1 LQTNFIGVKKAHS
14 GVYKLSIIG
23 LFLIYFS
30 NNQLIAQVSIATAR
44 TQPLGSTVTVRGVV
58 TNGSELGII
67 RYLQD
72 ATAGI
77 GLYDN
82 ANTAGLQR
90 GDSVE
95 VTGVLFDF
103 NGLLEISPITS
114 INLISSGNNLPNTQT
129 TTIPSLGESLE
140 GELVKINNVS
150 FVNAGAT
157 FSGNQSY
164 GFTSGVQQA
173 TIYVRTGSP
182 LIGQLIPFGAVN
194 LTGVCSQFNSIYQ
207 VLARDTADF
216 ELQPGINIVSS
227 IGINNITQTSVD
239 LTWLTNIEGTTE
251 VAYGLTPS
259 LELGLLSAPTPV
271 INHTFTLNNLQAGQ
285 VYYFQAFSFG
295 NGTLATGPVMVFG
308 TESNSSGSI
317 TAYFNHPVDT
327 TDAPQFAA
335 NFLNQAIDDTLIAYI
350 DRATE
355 SIDFTMYDFIGDSI
369 SNVAEALNAAHNR
382 GVRVRMIT
390 DGSYEAENEGLVDL
404 IPAIQRITSPTSDA
418 YTIMHNKF
426 VVIDADATDPL
437 MPMVWTGSTNL
448 SGRQV
453 NRDPNNVIIIQ
464 DQTLARTYKLEFEE
478 MWGSS
483 GDEPDTNVSKF
494 GSFKTDNTPH
504 QFRIGGKQVEC
515 YFSPSDN
522 TNQKLIEFINSADDS
537 LHFAAMLITRFD
549 LYNAINARIDSGV
562 VVKGIIN
569 SDTSTTVYDDLSLA
583 MGNNLVINPITSEI
597 MHHKFAISDV
607 GSNSDAAV
615 WTGSHN
621 WSTNA
626 NTRNDENTV
635 VVHDAELAEVYYRA
649 YLAMFTEPAVEDT
662 SDTTSTSINRFEQTQ
677 HQLNSTLLQ
686 SGSDL
691 RIIPAYSGKFQCM
704 LMDAAGRILAVS
716 NVHATEGN
724 PFAPFQQ
731 TMASGYYRVI
741 LSDTRRVEVHP
752 FVVQR

>member
-1 LQTNFIGVKKAHS
+1 MNS
-14 GVYKLSIIG
+14 GVYKLSLIG

-30 NNQLIAQVSIATAR
+30 NNQIIAQISIATAR

-72 ATAGI
+72 ATGGI

-82 ANTAGLQR
+82 ANTAGIQR

-95 VTGVLFDF
+95 ITGVLFEF
-103 NGLLEISPITS
+103 SGLLEISPITS
-114 INLISSGNNLPNTQT
+114 VNLISSGNTLPTPQL
-129 TTIPSLGESLE
+129 TTILALGESLE

-239 LTWLTNIEGTTE
+239 LSWLTNVDGTTE
-251 VAYGLTPS
+251 VAYGLTPA

-285 VYYFQAFSFG
+285 VYYFQVFSFG

-308 TESNSSGSI
+308 TVSNSTGTI
-317 TAYFNHPVDT
+317 KAYFNHPLDT

-335 NFLNQAIDDTLIAYI
+335 NFLNESIDDTLIAYL

-369 SNVAEALNAAHNR
+369 SDVVAALNAAYER
-382 GVRVRMIT
+382 GVDVRIIT
-390 DGSYEAENEGLVDL
+390 DGNYEAENVVLANVN
-404 IPAIQRITSPTSDA
+404 PAIRRITSPTTED

-426 VVIDADATDPL
+426 VVIDAQSTDANKPL
-437 MPMVWTGSTNL
+437 VWTGSTNF
-448 SGRQV
+448 SGRQI

-464 DQTLARTYKLEFEE
+464 DQTLARTYTLEFNE
-478 MWGSS
+478 MWGSN
-483 GDEPDTNVSKF
+483 GLEPDTNVSKF

-504 QFRIGGKQVEC
+504 EFRIAGKRVEC

-522 TNQKLIEFINSADDS
+522 TNQRILSSIGTANDS

-549 LYNAINARIDSGV
+549 ILNALTAAIDSGV

-569 SDTSTTVYDDLSLA
+569 SDTSTTIYDDLSLA
-583 MGNNLVINPITSEI
+583 MGANLTVNPVTSEI
-597 MHHKFAISDV
+597 MHHKFMLADV
-607 GSNSDAAV
+607 GTESDPLLL
-615 WTGSHN
+615 TGSHN

-626 NTRNDENTV
+626 TTRNDENTLI
-635 VVHDAELAEVYYRA
+635 VHDADIAELYYRA
-649 YLAMFTEPAVEDT
+649 WRGIFLEPEVQDT
-662 SDTTSTSINRFEQTQ
+662 SDTTSAYISNLEVLQHKIQPNLVQNVNEIGLIAGNSGDFSCFVLNAEGKLVFQTRF
-677 HQLNSTLLQ
+677 S
-686 SGSDL
+686 
-691 RIIPAYSGKFQCM
+691 AYKESLVYPFTGNLPVGMYRLVIAEKGHIEMHSF
-704 LMDAAGRILAVS
+704 ILA
-716 NVHATEGN
+716 HE
-724 PFAPFQQ
+724 
-731 TMASGYYRVI
+731 
-741 LSDTRRVEVHP
+741 
-752 FVVQR
+752 

>member
-1 LQTNFIGVKKAHS
+1 MKKVFS

-23 LFLIYFS
+23 LFLIYFL

-58 TNGSELGII
+58 TNGAELGVI

-103 NGLLEISPITS
+103 NGLLEISPLTS
-114 INLISSGNNLPNTQT
+114 VNLISSGNALPAIQT

-140 GELVKINNVS
+140 GELVKVNNVS

-207 VLARDTADF
+207 VLPRDTADF
-216 ELQPGINIVSS
+216 ELQPGINIVST
-227 IGINNITQTSVD
+227 IGVSNITQTSVD

-251 VAYGLTPS
+251 VAYGLTPA

-390 DGSYEAENEGLVDL
+390 DGSYEAENEGLVVL
-404 IPAIQRITSPTSDA
+404 IPAIQRITSPTGDA

-437 MPMVWTGSTNL
+437 KPMVWTGSTNL

-569 SDTSTTVYDDLSLA
+569 SDTSTLIYDDLSLA
-583 MGNNLVINPITSEI
+583 MGSNLVINPITSEI

-662 SDTTSTSINRFEQTQ
+662 SDTTSASIQRLNEKMHSIFPSLATNINQVSIMPGITGDAICLLINSSGAIISTSKVHFEK
-677 HQLNSTLLQ
+677 L
-686 SGSDL
+686 
-691 RIIPAYSGKFQCM
+691 IPTRPFSNNVAAGNYRLVILTGKNPEAYS
-704 LMDAAGRILAVS
+704 V
-716 NVHATEGN
+716 
-724 PFAPFQQ
+724 
-731 TMASGYYRVI
+731 VI
-741 LSDTRRVEVHP
+741 VE
-752 FVVQR
+752 